1 MIVHSRKRG
10 GGVPRISA
18 ERRQANRDQIVAAAR
33 RCFARDGFHQ
43 TSMPDIAAEA
53 GVSVGAPYRYFASKE
68 EIILEIA
75 GDAFR
80 LIFAPVERL
89 AVTGADATVAD
100 LVAAAIDPLSGD
112 VTAGG
117 QVAGVDEL
125 LRCAVQAWGELL
137 RRDDLRQHAA
147 AGFEDVRQRIAG
159 ALRRGQDAGTVSPEL
174 NSDRG
179 ARIVMAL
186 LHGFIVQRT
195 AFGLVDTAGF
205 ARDVQVL
212 LADAG
217 VLSHRPLEPG
227 RPDQAG

>member
-1 MIVHSRKRG
+1 M
-10 GGVPRISA
+10 PRISA

-89 AVTGADATVAD
+89 AATGADATVAD
-100 LVAAAIDPLSGD
+100 LVAAAIDPVSGD
-112 VTAGG
+112 VTAGAG
-117 QVAGVDEL
+117 SQVAGVDEL

-159 ALRRGQDAGTVSPEL
+159 ALRHGQDAGTVSPEL
-174 NSDRG
+174 NPDRG

-195 AFGLVDTAGF
+195 AFGLADTAGF

-217 VLSHRPLEPG
+217 VLSRRPLEPG
-227 RPDQAG
+227 RPGQGG